1 MAAHLVLLVAD
12 QSKDRFVRQNET
24 IVMVYGLNN
33 YNASNNDEDINTASA
48 TRTVYTTNDVIK
60 KEDLDVEYEFLPASA
75 LIRHGYNA
83 GTDVEIV
90 ACFHDK
96 KSNSNS
102 LRAPNIQ
109 ITSQNNQV

>member
-1 MAAHLVLLVAD
+1 MAD

-24 IVMVYGLNN
+24 IVIVYGLNN
-33 YNASNNDEDINTASA
+33 FNASNNDEDINTANA

-75 LIRHGYNA
+75 LIRPGYNA

-90 ACFHDK
+90 ACFRDNK
-96 KSNSNS
+96 TKNRP
-102 LRAPNIQ
+102 LRQ
-109 ITSQNNQV
+109 SG